1 MPTRPAPT
9 PHTSTASG
17 TCQTPDCS
25 EYQVAK
31 DYTNLPPGFRPVLC
45 GICNVEIEITE
56 AEE

>member
-1 MPTRPAPT
+1 
-9 PHTSTASG
+9 
-17 TCQTPDCS
+17 
-25 EYQVAK
+25 VAK